1 MREIYSLF
9 NIQGLSS
16 VFQDIFTMQQILPNF
31 MVLLL
36 IQAALIN
43 PLSGNPINWSNTLKK
58 FEGKSLLKPT
68 NRLKV
73 FDHFVG
79 WRLKG

>member
-1 MREIYSLF
+1 
-9 NIQGLSS
+9 
-16 VFQDIFTMQQILPNF
+16 